1 MLTQEN
7 TVHYTRYDGVHTL
20 FQGAYYMEFE
30 LSPFVIYLTEN
41 KKASQSTVTSYQRDL
56 KKLEHYLNAQGVDCV
71 EEVTS
76 DHLNRYLSFLDNQ
89 GMSISTISR
98 NVASMKAYFHY
109 LFSRENIQTDPTSGI
124 KAPHIDR
131 KMPEILSR
139 EEVVR
144 LLNQPSSETPKGRRD
159 RAMLELLYATG
170 VRVSELISVKYRD
183 VNMRMNYIICRD
195 ADKERMIPFG
205 SSARIAMEDYM
216 HNGRGELLKGMESE
230 YLFVN
235 CSGDVM
241 SRQGFWKLIKQ
252 YARRA
257 GIYAEITPHT
267 LRHSFA
273 AHLVENGA
281 DLKVVQEMM
290 GHSDISTTQMYVSLN
305 MDRVRRVYNESHP
318 RH

>member
-1 MLTQEN
+1 
-7 TVHYTRYDGVHTL
+7 
-20 FQGAYYMEFE
+20 MEFE
-30 LSPFVIYLTEN
+30 LSPFVSYLTEN
-41 KKASQSTVTSYQRDL
+41 KKASQSTVSSYQRDL
-56 KKLEHYLNAQGVDCV
+56 KKLEHYLNDLGVASV
-71 EEVTS
+71 EEITLEE
-76 DHLNRYLSFLDNQ
+76 LNRYLSFLDNQ

-98 NVASMKAYFHY
+98 NVASMKAYFHH
-109 LFSRENIQTDPTSGI
+109 LFSQGKTSADPASEI

-144 LLNQPSSETPKGRRD
+144 LLEQPSSENPKGRRD

-170 VRVSELISVKYRD
+170 VRVSELITLKYRD
-183 VNMRMNYIICRD
+183 VNMRMNYVVCRD

-205 SSARIAMEDYM
+205 SSARTAMEEYI
-216 HNGRGELLKGMESE
+216 HNGRDELLKGAESE

-257 GIYAEITPHT
+257 GIYTEITPHT

-290 GHSDISTTQMYVSLN
+290 GHSDISTTQIYANLN
-305 MDRVRRVYNESHP
+305 MERVRRVYQESHP